1 MPNEPAPVNNKK
13 QGNQNEEE
21 QLDKTLRPQSFED
34 FPGQAQLKNKLR
46 VFLQAAQKRNEAM
59 EHLLFYGPPGL
70 GKTTLAQIMGNE
82 TGVDVRITS
91 GPAIERPGELAAIL
105 TNLAPHDILFIDE
118 IHRLSKVV
126 EEVLYPAMEDFALDI
141 VIGKGPSARSV
152 RLELPN
158 FTLIGA
164 TTRIG
169 LMSSPLRDR
178 FGALHR
184 LRFYNENELTRVV
197 ERSCDILG
205 LEVDNN
211 AAKEIAKSSRGTPR
225 IAKRR
230 LKRGR
235 DFAQVKKK
243 GMVNFVVVKEALTLH
258 GVDDHGLTLE
268 DCKFL
273 NVICSKFAGGPVG
286 VKTLSAALSEDEGT
300 IEDVVEPYL
309 IQCGFIK
316 KTSRGRV
323 ATEKAFTHLG
333 LVCPNR
339 KNNQQES
346 LLE

>member
-1 MPNEPAPVNNKK
+1 MPKEPAQETKGK
-13 QGNQNEEE
+13 ENQEE
-21 QLDKTLRPQSFED
+21 QLEKTLRPKAFED
-34 FPGQAQLKNKLR
+34 FPGQKKLKSKLL
-46 VFLQAAQKRNEAM
+46 VFLEAAQKRNEAM
-59 EHLLFYGPPGL
+59 EHILFYGPPGL

-105 TNLAPHDILFIDE
+105 TNLSPHDILFIDE

-184 LRFYNENELTRVV
+184 LRFYNEEELTQIVI
-197 ERSCDILG
+197 RSCEILNLDIETG
-205 LEVDNN
+205 
-211 AAKEIAKSSRGTPR
+211 AAKEIAKRSRGTPR
-225 IAKRR
+225 IANRL
-230 LKRGR
+230 LKRVR

-243 GMVNFVVVKEALTLH
+243 DMINSSVVKKALTLH
-258 GVDDHGLTLE
+258 GVDQHGLTRE

-273 NVICSKFAGGPVG
+273 KVICAKFTGGPVG

-300 IEDVVEPYL
+300 IEEVVEPYL

-333 LVCPNR
+333 LVSP
-339 KNNQQES
+339 KEDSEQQGK